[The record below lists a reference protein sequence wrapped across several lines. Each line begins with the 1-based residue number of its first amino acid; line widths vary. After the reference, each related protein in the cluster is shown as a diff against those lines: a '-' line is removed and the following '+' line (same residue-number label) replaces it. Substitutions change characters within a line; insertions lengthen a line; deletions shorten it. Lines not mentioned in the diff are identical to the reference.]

1 MGCKDIGVRK
11 LAFVA
16 NPLLKS
22 IFDDSDREN
31 LVYIVGINQKCK
43 KIPNRCLQFNLFQF
57 VGNPVCAEAFT
68 GGGGGA
74 EPASGAVN
82 WGFQAPTIS
91 GKKNF

>member
-1 MGCKDIGVRK
+1 MKCLKSATLGCKDIGVRK

-68 GGGGGA
+68 GGGGG
-74 EPASGAVN
+74 
-82 WGFQAPTIS
+82 
-91 GKKNF
+91 

>member
-1 MGCKDIGVRK
+1 MKYLKSATLGCKDIGVRK

-22 IFDDSDREN
+22 IFDDSDRENLVYIVGIREN

-68 GGGGGA
+68 GGGG
-74 EPASGAVN
+74 
-82 WGFQAPTIS
+82 WG
-91 GKKNF
+91 

>member
-31 LVYIVGINQKCK
+31 LVYIVGMNQKCK
-43 KIPNRCLQFNLFQF
+43 KIPNRRVSSLISSNLWVTLCVQKRLQ
-57 VGNPVCAEAFT
+57 E
-68 GGGGGA
+68 GGGA

-82 WGFQAPTIS
+82 WGFQAPTFS
-91 GKKNF
+91 RKKNF